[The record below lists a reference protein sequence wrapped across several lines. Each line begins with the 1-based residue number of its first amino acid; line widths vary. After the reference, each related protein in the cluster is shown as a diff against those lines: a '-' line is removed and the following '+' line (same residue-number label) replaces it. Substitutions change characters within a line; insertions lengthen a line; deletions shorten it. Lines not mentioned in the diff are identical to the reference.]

1 VSKSPGRV
9 SGLFVLY
16 LCVVKPR
23 QDIIVA
29 RATPPGAGAIA
40 VLRVSGP
47 GTFLLIDKLLKKSIS
62 QEAGHTAHFRALHD
76 EKGLIDEALLTLFKA
91 PGGYTGDDTVEIST
105 HGSGY
110 IVERLMQSICSLGAR
125 PADPGEFTLRAFL
138 NGKLDLSQAEAVADL
153 IASDSS
159 ASHEAALHQMRGGIS
174 NEISSLRTRLIDFAG
189 LVELELDFSEEDV
202 EFARRDDLIHLVLET
217 LQRVQQLMQ
226 SFALGNAV
234 KEGIQVVLAG
244 RPNAGK
250 STLFNLLLEEERAIV
265 SEIAG
270 TTRDSLE
277 DSLVVDGIRFRLID
291 TAGIREATDTIEQ
304 LGIERTYRHLKGGA
318 MALYVFDIASGI
330 PEMLQQDLQDLSGK
344 TRELLAIGNKRDL
357 APEADEQRWAE
368 AALKGGAAGFLIMSG
383 KDEQDRQRLR
393 QFLYENTAFKAV
405 SGDQT
410 LITNQRHFYSFLK
423 AEQALQRVNEAL
435 ETGMSGEL
443 LAFDLREA
451 LAALGE
457 ITGEI
462 TTDDLLGSIFSKFC
476 IGK

>member
-1 VSKSPGRV
+1 
-9 SGLFVLY
+9 
-16 LCVVKPR
+16 
-23 QDIIVA
+23 
-29 RATPPGAGAIA
+29 
-40 VLRVSGP
+40 
-47 GTFLLIDKLLKKSIS
+47 
-62 QEAGHTAHFRALHD
+62 
-76 EKGLIDEALLTLFKA
+76 
-91 PGGYTGDDTVEIST
+91 
-105 HGSGY
+105 
-110 IVERLMQSICSLGAR
+110 
-125 PADPGEFTLRAFL
+125 
-138 NGKLDLSQAEAVADL
+138 
-153 IASDSS
+153 
-159 ASHEAALHQMRGGIS
+159 
-174 NEISSLRTRLIDFAG
+174 
-189 LVELELDFSEEDV
+189 
-202 EFARRDDLIHLVLET
+202 
-217 LQRVQQLMQ
+217 
-226 SFALGNAV
+226 
-234 KEGIQVVLAG
+234 
-244 RPNAGK
+244 
-250 STLFNLLLEEERAIV
+250 
-265 SEIAG
+265 
-270 TTRDSLE
+270 
-277 DSLVVDGIRFRLID
+277 LID

-318 MALYVFDIASGI
+318 MALYVFDIASGT

-435 ETGMSGEL
+435 ETGISGEL